1 MLSCFDAHC
10 DTLTTGDLYHHLNLA
25 NEPFVRRGQI
35 FAVCADGELQPDLT
49 FFDSALTRMANL
61 PVTLCR
67 SSSELTAAIGQ
78 GKTSAILGIEGGEC
92 VGCDVGFLR
101 EAYARGARV
110 LGLTHNRFN
119 GLTGSCREECALG
132 LTEKGRVFA
141 AEAVQLGMI
150 LDLSHISD
158 RGAEELLSMSDAA
171 VIASHSNARAVCGH
185 PRNLSD
191 RLFVRLTE
199 RGGLCG
205 LNLYAPFLSDDETV
219 SLEAVCA
226 HIAHFLN
233 LTPAAEDSL
242 CLGADFDGCDQLPEG
257 VSTSADLERLYELLL
272 RKNYCEAFVKKL
284 FFENLYA
291 YLQRTLR

>member
-35 FAVCADGELQPDLT
+35 FAVCAEGELQRDLA
-49 FFDSALTRMANL
+49 FFNRAVSKLADL

-67 SSSELTAAIGQ
+67 SSAELTAAIDQ
-78 GKTSAILGIEGGEC
+78 GKTAAILGIEGGEC
-92 VGCDVGFLR
+92 VGCDVDFLR
-101 EAYARGARV
+101 KAYARGARV

-119 GLTGSCREECALG
+119 GLTGSCREECGMG
-132 LTEKGRVFA
+132 LTGRGRAFA
-141 AEAVQLGMI
+141 AEAVRLGMI

-158 RGAEELLSMSDAA
+158 RGAEELLSMPGAA
-171 VIASHSNARAVCGH
+171 VIASHSNARAVCAH

-191 RLFVRLTE
+191 RLFVRLAE

-205 LNLYAPFLSDDETV
+205 LNLYAPFLAENGNA
-219 SLEAVCA
+219 SLEDVCA
-226 HIAHFLN
+226 HVAHFLD

-242 CLGADFDGCDQLPEG
+242 CLGADFDGCDQLPAKIG
-257 VSTSADLERLYELLL
+257 TSADLGLLYDLLL
-272 RKNYCEAFVKKL
+272 RKNYSETFVQKL

-291 YLQRTLR
+291 YLRRTL

>member
-25 NEPFVRRGQI
+25 NEPFLRRGQI
-35 FAVCADGELQPDLT
+35 FAVCAEGALQRDLT
-49 FFDSALTRMANL
+49 FFNRAVSRLADL
-61 PVTLCR
+61 PVVLCR
-67 SSSELTAAIGQ
+67 SSAELTAAIDQ
-78 GKTSAILGIEGGEC
+78 GKTAAILGIEGGEC
-92 VGCDVGFLR
+92 VGCDVGLLR

-119 GLTGSCREECALG
+119 GLTGSCREECGMG
-132 LTEKGRVFA
+132 LTDRGRVFA
-141 AEAVQLGMI
+141 AEVVRLGMI

-158 RGAEELLSMSDAA
+158 RGAEELLSMPDAA

-185 PRNLSD
+185 ARNLSD
-191 RLFVRLTE
+191 RLFVRLAE

-205 LNLYAPFLSDDETV
+205 LNLYAPFLAENGNA
-219 SLEAVCA
+219 SLEDVCA
-226 HIAHFLN
+226 HVAHFLG

-257 VSTSADLERLYELLL
+257 ISTSADLSWLYELFL
-272 RKNYCEAFVKKL
+272 RKNYSETFVKKL
-284 FFENLYA
+284 FFENLCA
-291 YLQRTLR
+291 YLRRTL